1 MFLSIQSM
9 EKLHCCRCCYLPT
22 YFPEPTFI
30 YNNFTF
36 TCSFHNHTKFT
47 FYPMLE
53 SYKNKSVDLFGN
65 PLPGFYMIETLAF
78 NELIKHRCS
87 DFSSEI
93 VATYGRVGTYKNQR
107 VLLRLMKIKIYQ
119 MWTPLQC
126 KWISV

>member
-1 MFLSIQSM
+1 
-9 EKLHCCRCCYLPT
+9 
-22 YFPEPTFI
+22 
-30 YNNFTF
+30 
-36 TCSFHNHTKFT
+36 
-47 FYPMLE
+47 MLE

-65 PLPGFYMIETLAF
+65 SLPGFYMIETLAF
-78 NELIKHRCS
+78 NELIKHSFS